1 MFLFNHL
8 SITTTTIIVQRV
20 SYLWPWF
27 VVRASGFVAALILM
41 LLMLSG
47 IGQVT
52 GTAYR
57 YIEPIKAW
65 AVHKALAIMLLI
77 SVVIH
82 GSFLLIDHY
91 IKFSAFQILVPF
103 MDTYNNTTSLMGIKI
118 GSIAVTLGILS
129 FYMIV
134 VLVASSL
141 GWIETKKQRWH
152 NIHYISYILVFFVF
166 VHALY
171 AGSDLKYG
179 FFRAFWIL
187 LLLIIGIGIISRLW
201 RIKTIKLK

>member
-1 MFLFNHL
+1 MFLFNLL
-8 SITTTTIIVQRV
+8 SSSTLTIVFQRV
-20 SYLWPWF
+20 SSLWPWY

-52 GTAYR
+52 GAVYR
-57 YIEPIKAW
+57 YFEPIKAW

-77 SVVIH
+77 SVIVH

-91 IKFSAFQILVPF
+91 IKFSPFQLLVPF
-103 MDTYNNTTSLMGIKI
+103 MNTYNNKTSLLGINLS
-118 GSIAVTLGILS
+118 SIAMTLGILS

-171 AGSDLKYG
+171 IGSDLKYG
-179 FFRAFWIL
+179 FFRAVWIL
-187 LLLIIGIGIISRLW
+187 LLLVIVIGILSRLW
-201 RIKTIKLK
+201 RIKTIKS